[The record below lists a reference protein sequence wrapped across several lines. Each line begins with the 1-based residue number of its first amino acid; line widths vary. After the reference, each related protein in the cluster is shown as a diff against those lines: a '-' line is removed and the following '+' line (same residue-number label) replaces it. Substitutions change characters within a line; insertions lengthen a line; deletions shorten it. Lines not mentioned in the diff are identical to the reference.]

1 MSRSALQYLKT
12 LLSMLT
18 AEEPLHATVLRSLR
32 RLSAAEPIRQAAGI
46 SPADMMRLINIAP
59 TWQDQIVFR
68 LAWMT
73 ASRWSEIYALTT
85 DCFLDIDSN
94 TLILD
99 WATIPKTSK
108 DKPYQEYRF
117 ARFLG
122 HHQAMLRQLLRDRG
136 PGSRLTTI
144 TGSQL
149 RQLMIQL
156 GKRVDPR
163 GGLRHY
169 TAHSIKRG
177 ALQSAAVL
185 REEKDLDPEKVVLL
199 AKHSFPTQISS
210 TTLRYL
216 QEYAVHLTGGDTMMA
231 LLADMLDV

>member
-1 MSRSALQYLKT
+1 
-12 LLSMLT
+12 
-18 AEEPLHATVLRSLR
+18 
-32 RLSAAEPIRQAAGI
+32 
-46 SPADMMRLINIAP
+46 MMRLINIAP

-85 DCFLDIDSN
+85 DCFLARVCWLGNPYWLQQHADFGLGNDPQNIKRQAVPGVPVRP
-94 TLILD
+94 ILRAPSGD
-99 WATIPKTSK
+99 AAAITSRSRPRVSV
-108 DKPYQEYRF
+108 DD
-117 ARFLG
+117 
-122 HHQAMLRQLLRDRG
+122 HHG
-136 PGSRLTTI
+136 P
-144 TGSQL
+144 QL

-199 AKHSFPTQISS
+199 AKHSSPTQISS

>member
-85 DCFLDIDSN
+85 DCFLARVCWLGN
-94 TLILD
+94 
-99 WATIPKTSK
+99 
-108 DKPYQEYRF
+108 PYWLQQHADF
-117 ARFLG
+117 GLG
-122 HHQAMLRQLLRDRG
+122 N
-136 PGSRLTTI
+136 
-144 TGSQL
+144 
-149 RQLMIQL
+149 
-156 GKRVDPR
+156 DPQN
-163 GGLRHY
+163 
-169 TAHSIKRG
+169 IKRQAVPG
-177 ALQSAAVL
+177 VPVRPILRAPSGDAAAITSRSRPRVSVDDHHGL
-185 REEKDLDPEKVVLL
+185 
-199 AKHSFPTQISS
+199 PTATVDDSIGKAGGSS
-210 TTLRYL
+210 RGVCAITRHT
-216 QEYAVHLTGGDTMMA
+216 A
-231 LLADMLDV
+231 

>member
-1 MSRSALQYLKT
+1 
-12 LLSMLT
+12 
-18 AEEPLHATVLRSLR
+18 
-32 RLSAAEPIRQAAGI
+32 
-46 SPADMMRLINIAP
+46 
-59 TWQDQIVFR
+59 
-68 LAWMT
+68 
-73 ASRWSEIYALTT
+73 
-85 DCFLDIDSN
+85 
-94 TLILD
+94 
-99 WATIPKTSK
+99 
-108 DKPYQEYRF
+108 
-117 ARFLG
+117 
-122 HHQAMLRQLLRDRG
+122 MLRQLLRDRG

-185 REEKDLDPEKVVLL
+185 REEGPRSRKVVLL
-199 AKHSFPTQISS
+199 AKHSSPTQISS